1 MFLFQVEK
9 SVGSYG
15 EGTNDDNNPIAKTI
29 LMKNIGLLGS
39 GAAAPNE
46 A

>member
-1 MFLFQVEK
+1 LEVTGREQEA
-9 SVGSYG
+9 
-15 EGTNDDNNPIAKTI
+15 ETNDDNNPIAKTI